1 MEKDAIKIDELE
13 YFNPF
18 EPIEHQFKHL
28 PRSRILAC
36 NLSVQQRVFLFM
48 ACCKNMEEDE
58 TLTFIY
64 EEDTLDDA
72 HKSMKQE
79 YRSMHNN
86 RFNHFCGLQ
95 FTKKDKIELNNRIK
109 KVKAKV
115 KNKSFS
121 DIVLMFELYNDMENT
136 NQKIF
141 KDWNKVFKFNNK
153 TETFNF
159 QGCIGLLL
167 LNNFCFHYQKEQIS
181 QCVLYAMLL
190 TNLFKYSPI
199 AHKWETDN
207 LEELIEN
214 RKIIEKDRKQKSIA
228 GKTTSNE
235 KYKQY
240 CIKYMKDNN
249 LSAKKAAEKLADEF
263 MKHPDDIRNK
273 YGATLGTQKRKTQ
286 NGYERKELEQY
297 DAEQTIR
304 RWLDDIEL

>member
-1 MEKDAIKIDELE
+1 MIKVEELE

-18 EPIEHQFKHL
+18 EPVERQFKHL
-28 PRSRILAC
+28 PHSRILAC
-36 NLSVQQRVFLFM
+36 NLSVQQRVFLYM
-48 ACCKNMEEDE
+48 AYCKNVEEDE
-58 TLTFIY
+58 ALTFVY

-121 DIVLMFELYNDMENT
+121 DIVLMFELYNNMENT
-136 NQKIF
+136 SQKIF

-153 TETFNF
+153 TEIFNF

-199 AHKWETDN
+199 AHKLEIES
-207 LEELIEN
+207 LEELNEG
-214 RKIIEKDRKQKSIA
+214 REKTKKTSKTNATNAHQKA
-228 GKTTSNE
+228 YKGKTVTEREYVFKEAQNLMNGRDKESFYHKDGRINMSKLVKEIQNKRVREEKEIKTEKSYIEWLTNE
-235 KYKQY
+235 EYIKQ
-240 CIKYMKDNN
+240 
-249 LSAKKAAEKLADEF
+249 
-263 MKHPDDIRNK
+263 H
-273 YGATLGTQKRKTQ
+273 GTWH
-286 NGYERKELEQY
+286 N
-297 DAEQTIR
+297 
-304 RWLDDIEL
+304 